1 MDSVDQR
8 GFDNQRSDLLD
19 ARGASR
25 FLGVKVATLY
35 AYASRGL
42 VRSEAGVKGRGRRY
56 VRSDLERLKQRGL
69 ARSGHG
75 PVAAGALRFGEPVL
89 STAISSITPDGPTYR
104 GENAIALGRAGHRFE
119 AVAELLWSGALPR
132 DGTRQNPLPH
142 DETRRTEGPLGTS
155 RAVGLA
161 VDRAWAGEEAAAL
174 VQKLGRAVPVGHPP
188 LVTLLAA
195 VPRLALLDD
204 DRFSAPPEAEWA
216 RARRLARAMALIL
229 SRSHEKDTRKDHGK
243 ESGRAASAETMS
255 DAVCL
260 ALGKAPSRAREAI
273 NLVLVL
279 TADHE
284 LNASTFAAR
293 VVASTGADLYAC
305 VTGALAALSG
315 PRHGALSDRVEALL
329 DEVGDPRR
337 ARDVVALRSSR
348 GERIPGFGHPLYPDG
363 DPRVPPLLE
372 MAREVA
378 GKRSLPDLEL
388 ALSIASAMERSG
400 RERPNLDFGLVAV
413 VRALGLPRGS
423 GAGLFALG
431 RTAGWVAHALEQR
444 DAGYLLRPRAEYVG
458 K

>member
-1 MDSVDQR
+1 MNPVDQR

-19 ARGASR
+19 ARAASR

-42 VRSEAGVKGRGRRY
+42 VRSEAGAKGRARRY

-89 STAISSITPDGPTYR
+89 TTAISSITSDGPAYR
-104 GENAIALGRAGHRFE
+104 GESAIALGRAGYSFE
-119 AVAELLWSGALPR
+119 AVAELLWSGA
-132 DGTRQNPLPH
+132 
-142 DETRRTEGPLGTS
+142 
-155 RAVGLA
+155 LA

-174 VQKLGRAVPVGHPP
+174 VQKLGRAVPVGYPP

-195 VPRLALLDD
+195 VPRLALLDE
-204 DRFSAPPEAEWA
+204 DRFSAPPEAEWG
-216 RARRLARAMALIL
+216 RARRLARAMALIV
-229 SRSHEKDTRKDHGK
+229 SRSHEKDTKEGHGK
-243 ESGRAASAETMS
+243 DSGRASAETMA
-255 DAVCL
+255 DAVCI
-260 ALGKAPSRAREAI
+260 ALGKAPSRAREAV

-315 PRHGALSDRVEALL
+315 PRHGALSDRVESLL
-329 DEVGDPRR
+329 DEVGEPRR

-363 DPRVPPLLE
+363 DPRVPPLLD

-378 GKRSLPDLEL
+378 GKRELADLEL
-388 ALSIASAMERSG
+388 ALSVASAMERSG
-400 RERPNLDFGLVAV
+400 RERPNLDFGLVSL

-423 GAGLFALG
+423 AAGLFALG

-444 DAGYLLRPRAEYVG
+444 EAGYLLRPRAEYVG
-458 K
+458 R